1 MKFIQKFHNF
11 QPLFPDFPF
20 LQEVADDCTPSQL
33 GRQALRSRLKRKI
46 SRGLV
51 KFFLIRV

>member
-11 QPLFPDFPF
+11 QPLFLDFPF
-20 LQEVADDCTPSQL
+20 LQEVADNCTPSQL